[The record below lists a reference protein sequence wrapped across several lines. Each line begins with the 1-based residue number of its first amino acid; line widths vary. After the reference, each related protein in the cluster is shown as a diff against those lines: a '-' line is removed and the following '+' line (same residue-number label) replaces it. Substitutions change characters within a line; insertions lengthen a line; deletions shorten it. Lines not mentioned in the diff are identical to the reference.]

1 MIFIFLLP
9 QTFFAKTFGQGMR
22 HMTQNMMPFTEFF
35 VGIAFLC
42 GVGFGVAAIFK
53 FKQHKD
59 NPQQNTI
66 GTPITMLALSVALVF
81 LPGFYHPMGR
91 TMFGLDYDQRI
102 KHMVG
107 INKRKSDRD
116 YFLY

>member
-1 MIFIFLLP
+1 MIIFILAP
-9 QTFFAKTFGQGMR
+9 YISYAKTLGQGMR
-22 HMTQNMMPFTEFF
+22 HMTNSFEPF
-35 VGIAFLC
+35 VGMIIGIAFLC
-42 GVGFGVAAIFK
+42 GVGFGVASIFK

-66 GTPITMLALSVALVF
+66 GTPITMLVLSVALVF

-91 TMFGLDYDQRI
+91 TLFGKDYDDRI

-107 INKRKSDRD
+107 VNQKKSKRD